1 MIKYALIC
9 TNGHEFESWFPSG
22 KDYDQQSEKG
32 LVTCPAC
39 HSPRVNKAIM
49 APHIVRTDNRTRQSE
64 PETMPAV
71 VAPAVIPE
79 PAKPVALLD
88 EQASAL
94 RAAVRELR
102 TKLIENS
109 VDVGDKFPEEA
120 RKIHEGE
127 LPARSIRGQASLGEA
142 KALLEEGIPLVPI
155 PDLPEELN

>member
-9 TNGHEFESWFPSG
+9 KNGHEFESWFPSG
-22 KDYDQQSEKG
+22 RDFDQQSEKG

-39 HSPRVNKAIM
+39 HSPQVSKAIM
-49 APHIVRTDNRTRQSE
+49 APHIVRSDNKTRPSE
-64 PETMPAV
+64 PEIILPAA
-71 VAPAVIPE
+71 APALPE

-88 EQASAL
+88 DQASEL

-109 VDVGDKFPEEA
+109 VDVGDKFPDEA

-127 LPARSIRGQASLGEA
+127 TPARSIRGRASLVEA
-142 KALLEEGIPLVPI
+142 KALLEEGIPLLPI